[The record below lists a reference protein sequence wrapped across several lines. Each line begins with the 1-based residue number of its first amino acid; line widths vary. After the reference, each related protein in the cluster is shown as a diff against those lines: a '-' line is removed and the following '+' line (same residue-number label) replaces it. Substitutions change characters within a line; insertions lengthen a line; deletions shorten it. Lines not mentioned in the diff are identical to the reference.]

1 MVRHVTFQAEL
12 RYIRRKLNAEDAL
25 TPMSDE
31 ILVTTFERLR
41 QRLLRFARDIVR
53 SDDDAQDVLQESFV
67 TLWQHYRDVESQA
80 EAEKLSFRVVRNRSI
95 TELRL
100 KAREPKAQDAVLTG
114 DADMADDVTSAT
126 EREELLQR
134 VEELMETKLGAQQL
148 TVFRHHDLEGRPVDQ
163 IARDMQLTETAVRM
177 NLSRARKKIREIY
190 IKKYAHV

>member
-1 MVRHVTFQAEL
+1 
-12 RYIRRKLNAEDAL
+12 
-25 TPMSDE
+25 MSDE

-134 VEELMETKLGAQQL
+134 VDQTRSAAAERFSAS
-148 TVFRHHDLEGRPVDQ
+148 RPGG
-163 IARDMQLTETAVRM
+163 TAGGPDCP
-177 NLSRARKKIREIY
+177 
-190 IKKYAHV
+190 